1 MESVLQSVVERIP
14 PPEHCNI
21 AKPFRA
27 LLFDSWYDRYRGV
40 IAVVA
45 VIDGMI
51 RSGDFISA
59 KHTGKSYEIK
69 DLGILRPNEV
79 SLPCL

>member
-1 MESVLQSVVERIP
+1 M
-14 PPEHCNI
+14 
-21 AKPFRA
+21 KPFRA

-40 IAVVA
+40 IAVIA
-45 VIDGMI
+45 VIDGVI
-51 RSGDFISA
+51 RNGDAISA

-79 SLPCL
+79 GLSSL